1 MLVHRTRADG
11 ATARQRDFRGTELG
25 QQRAQHQNGS
35 AHGLDQ
41 FVRRDVLVDGA
52 RINGDATA
60 LGQRAFVDAD
70 GGAQFT
76 QQLHGG
82 HHVVQM
88 RHIGDLH
95 RRIGQQRGAKDRQHC
110 VLGAGNGDLAVQ
122 GGATGDYD
130 LLHGLWVLGCWFW
143 IVGCWQVW
151 HGGEIVGLH
160 QQPATV
166 LYACSSGVTVF
177 RASAWIAPPIRSP
190 SVA

>member
-1 MLVHRTRADG
+1 MTTRARLPNAWPKSDVYK
-11 ATARQRDFRGTELG
+11 RQ
-25 QQRAQHQNGS
+25 
-35 AHGLDQ
+35 
-41 FVRRDVLVDGA
+41 
-52 RINGDATA
+52 
-60 LGQRAFVDAD
+60 
-70 GGAQFT
+70 
-76 QQLHGG
+76 
-82 HHVVQM
+82 
-88 RHIGDLH
+88 
-95 RRIGQQRGAKDRQHC
+95 
-110 VLGAGNGDLAVQ
+110 VQ

-190 SVA
+190 SVASVSYTHLDVYKRQQYRVIGKENMTVAGKPVLATKVAQSSGNKQTIVWIAPGIPTPLRIVQREDGSESFRLQLKSWR